1 MLHTI
6 LITLLDVVANL
17 AVILVPLI
25 VIEKVSGWRK
35 RNVIKKRN

>member
-6 LITLLDVVANL
+6 LITLLDIAANL

-25 VIEKVSGWRK
+25 VIEKVSEWRK